1 MSIYGIRRMFND
13 DWYGCGEDFEI
24 DYAKSEDN
32 QWWLAKQCGDYVFTA
47 TELSGAGVPLYRK
60 NGLLINLT
68 YQKTNE
74 IIESFEWNPKVDGL
88 PKLKLIIKFVNEC
101 ELNSKR
107 TL

>member
-24 DYAKSEDN
+24 DYSKSEDN
-32 QWWLAKQCGDYVFTA
+32 QWWLARHTTDYVFTA

-60 NGLLINLT
+60 SGLLINLT
-68 YQKTNE
+68 YKKTNE
-74 IIESFEWNPKVDGL
+74 IIDSLEWNPEIDGL
-88 PKLKLIIKFVNEC
+88 SKLKSIIKFVNEYQS
-101 ELNSKR
+101 NPKR